1 MSILQGFPR
10 NYKFIASARSNIY
23 RHIGDAVPPLI
34 SYQLAKV
41 SEWILSGQ
49 RPSIDSVI
57 LPHTHLTL
65 GDIEAAPEKQP
76 NFELS
81 ASAPALI

>member
-1 MSILQGFPR
+1 M
-10 NYKFIASARSNIY
+10 Y

-41 SEWILSGQ
+41 CEWILSGQ
-49 RPSIDSVI
+49 RHSIDSVI
-57 LPHTHLTL
+57 LPRTHLIL
-65 GDIEAAPEKQP
+65 EDIEAAPKEQS

-81 ASAPALI
+81 ASVPALI